1 LAAYA
6 LSRKDLVGRKWI
18 MLFFTFTM
26 FFGGGLIPSYLN
38 IKSLGLLNS
47 RFYIIIHG
55 AVSVYNMIV
64 MRTYFMSNIPD
75 ELYDAASVDGCRN
88 TRFFFQIVLPLSKA
102 IIAVMI
108 TFFAVGKWNSYFTEM
123 IYLTNRNYFPLQLFL
138 REILTSVRELLQA
151 TDQSFVDEIA
161 ANESLIFAETVKYGI
176 IIISS
181 VPMLIIYPFA
191 QKYFV
196 QGVMIGSL
204 KG

>member
-1 LAAYA
+1 
-6 LSRKDLVGRKWI
+6 
-18 MLFFTFTM
+18 
-26 FFGGGLIPSYLN
+26 
-38 IKSLGLLNS
+38 
-47 RFYIIIHG
+47 
-55 AVSVYNMIV
+55 
-64 MRTYFMSNIPD
+64 MSNIPD

-88 TRFFFQIVLPLSKA
+88 SRFFFQIVLPLSKA